1 MADINIRRD
10 HTLGVD
16 EGRNAIEQVAQ
27 KLESEL
33 GVDYHWDDN
42 ILRFDGSGADGHIEV
57 ESDVVHV
64 AINLS
69 MFLSPMQGRVKEE
82 AEDYLDRYLAS

>member
-1 MADINIRRD
+1 
-10 HTLGVD
+10 
-16 EGRNAIEQVAQ
+16 
-27 KLESEL
+27 
-33 GVDYHWDDN
+33 VDYHWDDN

-57 ESDVVHV
+57 EPDAVHV